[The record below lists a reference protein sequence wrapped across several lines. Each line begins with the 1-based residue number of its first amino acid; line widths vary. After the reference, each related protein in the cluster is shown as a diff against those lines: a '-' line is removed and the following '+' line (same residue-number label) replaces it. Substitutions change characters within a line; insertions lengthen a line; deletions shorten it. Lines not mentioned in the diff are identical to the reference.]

1 MPTDN
6 QKRDESLFIDG
17 AWVEA
22 VSGARLDVLNPADG
36 TLAGTVADAD
46 VEEAQRALEAAHRAQ
61 PQWAQVSPRARSEI
75 LLRCFEGLRAQTED
89 IARLI
94 TIENGKSLRDARAEV
109 SYAAEFFRWFAEE
122 AVRIDGEMSLSPSGN
137 NRILVQ
143 HQPIGVALLITP
155 WNFPAAMATRKLAP
169 ALAAGCSA
177 VLKPAR
183 ETPLT
188 ALAIVRIMQAAGVPA
203 GTVNVLTC
211 ARSSAVVGAMMAD
224 SRLRK
229 LSFTG
234 STQVGR
240 TLLAQAAPQVL
251 KCSMEL
257 GGNAPFIV
265 FEDADLPAAIE
276 GAMIAKMRN
285 GGQACTAANRFLV
298 HESVEARFSQMLV
311 ERMGRLRVGNGLEED
326 TDCGPLINARAA
338 EEVAELVDDAVA
350 RGAKIALGGQRLE
363 GCFYVPTVLRAV
375 PSDARILDNEIFG
388 PVAPIVSFRTEEEAI
403 TLANAT
409 KYGLVSYLY
418 SSDLARGL
426 RVSEQ
431 LQAGMVALNR
441 GLVSDP
447 AAPFGG
453 MKQSGL
459 GREGASCGLH
469 EYLEMKY
476 IATQWS

>member
-1 MPTDN
+1 MPTE
-6 QKRDESLFIDG
+6 KHARDESLFIGG
-17 AWVEA
+17 AWVDTA
-22 VSGARLDVLNPADG
+22 SGARLDVLNPADG
-36 TLAGTVADAD
+36 TLAGTVADAG

-61 PQWAQVSPRARSEI
+61 PQWAQVPPRARSEI
-75 LLRCFEGLRAQTED
+75 LLRCFEGLRAQAED
-89 IARLI
+89 LARLI

-109 SYAAEFFRWFAEE
+109 TYAAEFFRWFAEE
-122 AVRIDGEMSLSPSGN
+122 AVRIGGEMSLSPSGN

-188 ALAIVRIMQAAGVPA
+188 ALAIARIMQVAGVPA
-203 GTVNVLTC
+203 GTVNVLTSS
-211 ARSSAVVGAMMAD
+211 RTSAVVGAMMAD

-265 FEDADLPAAIE
+265 FEDADLPAAVE

-311 ERMGRLRVGNGLEED
+311 ERMGQLRLGNGLEED

-350 RGAKIALGGQRLE
+350 RGANIALGGQGPE

-409 KYGLVSYLY
+409 EYGLVSYLY

-426 RVSEQ
+426 RVSAQ
-431 LQAGMVALNR
+431 LEAGMVALNR

-469 EYLEMKY
+469 EYLEVKY